1 MTKKEQLI
9 NLNNEFDSNLL
20 IKDIKKYNN
29 VKSYI
34 DEDADNPKVKYYL
47 FVVNEDNKIVRNNKG
62 RAMKQSEF
70 QELVINEFKEQKK
83 FNEFVINEFKEQKK
97 FNEFV
102 LNEFKEQRKFN
113 EQQIR
118 FNEFVTQ
125 QFAEQKKFNESFS
138 KRLDSIEDR
147 LTRLESFHETDIKN
161 YDLKK
166 KK

>member
-1 MTKKEQLI
+1 MTKKQHLI

-20 IKDIKKYNN
+20 IKDIKKYND

-34 DEDADNPKVKYYL
+34 DEDTDNPKVKYYV
-47 FVVNEDNKIVRNNKG
+47 FVVNEDNKIVRDNKG
-62 RAMKQSEF
+62 RAMKQNEF

-83 FNEFVINEFKEQKK
+83 FNEQQLK

-102 LNEFKEQRKFN
+102 TR
-113 EQQIR
+113 
-118 FNEFVTQ
+118 

-147 LTRLESFHETDIKN
+147 LTSVENRLDSVETRLTKLESFHKQE
-161 YDLKK
+161 L
-166 KK
+166 

>member
-1 MTKKEQLI
+1 MTKKQQLI

-34 DEDADNPKVKYYL
+34 DKDENNPKVKYYV
-47 FVVNEDNKIVRNNKG
+47 FVVNEDNKIVRENKG
-62 RAMKQSEF
+62 RTMKQSEF

-83 FNEFVINEFKEQKK
+83 
-97 FNEFV
+97 
-102 LNEFKEQRKFN
+102 
-113 EQQIR
+113 

-138 KRLDSIEDR
+138 KRLDSIENR
-147 LTRLESFHETDIKN
+147 LTSVENRLDSVETRLTKLESFHRQE
-161 YDLKK
+161 L
-166 KK
+166 

>member
-1 MTKKEQLI
+1 MTKKQHWI

-34 DEDADNPKVKYYL
+34 DEDTDNPKVKYYV
-47 FVVNEDNKIVRNNKG
+47 FVVNEDNKIVRDNKG
-62 RAMKQSEF
+62 RDMKQSEF

-83 FNEFVINEFKEQKK
+83 FNEQQLK

-102 LNEFKEQRKFN
+102 TR
-113 EQQIR
+113 
-118 FNEFVTQ
+118 

-147 LTRLESFHETDIKN
+147 LTSVENRLDSVETRLTKLESFHKQE
-161 YDLKK
+161 L
-166 KK
+166 

>member
-1 MTKKEQLI
+1 MTKKQQLI
-9 NLNNEFDSNLL
+9 KLNNEFDSNLL

-34 DEDADNPKVKYYL
+34 DEDADNPKVKYYV
-47 FVVNEDNKIVRNNKG
+47 FVVNEDNKIVRDNKG

-83 FNEFVINEFKEQKK
+83 FKELVINEFKEQKK
-97 FNEFV
+97 
-102 LNEFKEQRKFN
+102 
-113 EQQIR
+113 

>member
-1 MTKKEQLI
+1 MTKKQHLI

-34 DEDADNPKVKYYL
+34 DEDADNPKVKYYV
-47 FVVNEDNKIVRNNKG
+47 FVVNEDNKIVRDNKG
-62 RAMKQSEF
+62 RTMKQSEF

-83 FNEFVINEFKEQKK
+83 FNEQQLK

-102 LNEFKEQRKFN
+102 TR
-113 EQQIR
+113 
-118 FNEFVTQ
+118 

-147 LTRLESFHETDIKN
+147 LTSVENRLDSVETRLTKLESFHKQE
-161 YDLKK
+161 L
-166 KK
+166 

>member
-1 MTKKEQLI
+1 MTKKQHLI

-34 DEDADNPKVKYYL
+34 DEDADNPKVKYYV
-47 FVVNEDNKIVRNNKG
+47 FVVNEDNKIVRDNKG

-83 FNEFVINEFKEQKK
+83 FNEQQLK

-102 LNEFKEQRKFN
+102 TR
-113 EQQIR
+113 
-118 FNEFVTQ
+118 

-147 LTRLESFHETDIKN
+147 LTSVENRLDSVETRLTKLESFHKQE
-161 YDLKK
+161 L
-166 KK
+166 

>member
-1 MTKKEQLI
+1 MTKKQQLI
-9 NLNNEFDSNLL
+9 NLNSEFDSNLL

-47 FVVNEDNKIVRNNKG
+47 FVVNEDNKIFRDNKG

-70 QELVINEFKEQKK
+70 QEFVINEFKEQNK
-83 FNEFVINEFKEQKK
+83 FKEFVINEFKEQKK
-97 FNEFV
+97 FNE
-102 LNEFKEQRKFN
+102 
-113 EQQIR
+113 QQIK

-125 QFAEQKKFNESFS
+125 QFAEQRKFNESFS
-138 KRLDSIEDR
+138 KRLDSIENR

-166 KK
+166 K

>member
-47 FVVNEDNKIVRNNKG
+47 FVVNEDNKIVRGNKG
-62 RAMKQSEF
+62 KTMKQSEF

-83 FNEFVINEFKEQKK
+83 FKEFVINEFNEQKK
-97 FNEFV
+97 FNE
-102 LNEFKEQRKFN
+102 
-113 EQQIR
+113 QQIK

-125 QFAEQKKFNESFS
+125 QFAEQRKFNEQQLKFNELFS
-138 KRLDSIEDR
+138 KRLDSIENR
-147 LTRLESFHETDIKN
+147 LTILESFHKEDLKN
-161 YDLKK
+161 YKK
-166 KK
+166 IS

>member
-1 MTKKEQLI
+1 MITKQQLI
-9 NLNNEFDSNLL
+9 KLNNEFDSNLL

-47 FVVNEDNKIVRNNKG
+47 FIVNEDNKIVRGNKG
-62 RAMKQSEF
+62 GTMKQSEF

-83 FNEFVINEFKEQKK
+83 FKEFVINEFKEQKK
-97 FNEFV
+97 FNE
-102 LNEFKEQRKFN
+102 
-113 EQQIR
+113 QQIK

-125 QFAEQKKFNESFS
+125 QFAEQRKFNESFS

-166 KK
+166 K

>member
-1 MTKKEQLI
+1 MRTKQHLI
-9 NLNNEFDSNLL
+9 KLNNEFDSNLL

-34 DEDADNPKVKYYL
+34 DEDTDNPKVKYYL
-47 FVVNEDNKIVRNNKG
+47 FVVNEDNKIVRDNKG
-62 RAMKQSEF
+62 RAMKQNEF

-83 FNEFVINEFKEQKK
+83 FNEQQLK

-102 LNEFKEQRKFN
+102 TR
-113 EQQIR
+113 
-118 FNEFVTQ
+118 

-147 LTRLESFHETDIKN
+147 LTSVENRLDSVETRLTKLESFHKQE
-161 YDLKK
+161 L
-166 KK
+166 

>member
-1 MTKKEQLI
+1 MRTKQHLI
-9 NLNNEFDSNLL
+9 KLNNEFDSNLL

-47 FVVNEDNKIVRNNKG
+47 FVVNEDNKIVRDNKG
-62 RAMKQSEF
+62 GTMKQSEF

-83 FNEFVINEFKEQKK
+83 FNE
-97 FNEFV
+97 
-102 LNEFKEQRKFN
+102 
-113 EQQIR
+113 QQIK

-125 QFAEQKKFNESFS
+125 QFAEQRKFNESFS

-147 LTRLESFHETDIKN
+147 LTSVEKRLDSVETRLTKLESFHKQE
-161 YDLKK
+161 L
-166 KK
+166 

>member
-1 MTKKEQLI
+1 MTKKQHLI

-20 IKDIKKYNN
+20 IKDIKKYND

-34 DEDADNPKVKYYL
+34 DEDADNPKVKYYV
-47 FVVNEDNKIVRNNKG
+47 FVVNEDNKIVRDNKG
-62 RAMKQSEF
+62 RTMKQNEF

-83 FNEFVINEFKEQKK
+83 FNEQQLK

-102 LNEFKEQRKFN
+102 TR
-113 EQQIR
+113 
-118 FNEFVTQ
+118 

-147 LTRLESFHETDIKN
+147 LTSVENKLDSVETRLTKLESFHKQE
-161 YDLKK
+161 L
-166 KK
+166 